1 MYPKLLSNEDYLWGN
16 LLYITFCIRQLTI
29 HLRNAMINNNPSNN
43 SSGEG
48 KKDQKKKE
56 NPLQTVSFDF
66 LIDFLAAQEFFIVC
80 LKKLLKYVGTYI
92 NKSL

>member
-1 MYPKLLSNEDYLWGN
+1 MRKPLC
-16 LLYITFCIRQLTI
+16 ITLCLRQLTI

-66 LIDFLAAQEFFIVC
+66 
-80 LKKLLKYVGTYI
+80 
-92 NKSL
+92 